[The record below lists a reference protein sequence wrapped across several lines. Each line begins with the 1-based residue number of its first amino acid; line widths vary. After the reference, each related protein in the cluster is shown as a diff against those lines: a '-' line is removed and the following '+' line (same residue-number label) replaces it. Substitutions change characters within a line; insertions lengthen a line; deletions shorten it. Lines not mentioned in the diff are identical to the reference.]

1 MGVADEEVAV
11 VEELDPQRTSA
22 GVRDPL
28 DLPAV
33 GAEPEDR
40 AVLGAGVDVAVG
52 RDDDV
57 LGSGTGHGVD
67 GEGHGV
73 MLAYVGESR
82 KAGTMSAAAL
92 ERSRPRASA
101 GSTNTIRRPSWHSMS
116 SSVRSVAATKTCIRS
131 KVP

>member
-11 VEELDPQRTSA
+11 VEQLEAERSAA
-22 GVRDPL
+22 GVRDPR
-28 DLPAV
+28 DLSAV
-33 GAEPEDR
+33 RAEAEDR
-40 AVLGAGVDVAVG
+40 AVLGAGDDVAVG
-52 RDDDV
+52 RDDHV
-57 LGSGTGHGVD
+57 LGAGTGHGVD

-101 GSTNTIRRPSWHSMS
+101 GSTKTIRRPSWHSMS